1 MAASRFQSLRV
12 SRVIDETRDAR
23 SLIFEVPAS
32 LEAAFRYRP
41 GQFLTLRLPV
51 GGRTLLRCYSMSS
64 APGLDD
70 APRVTVKRVV
80 DGRASNWICDRVRA
94 GDTLEV
100 MAPAG
105 LFVPDSL
112 DDDLLLC
119 AGGSGITP
127 VLSILRSVLHQ
138 GRGRVRLIY
147 ANRDER
153 SVIFARELDA
163 LLRAFPERL
172 QVIHWLDS
180 LQGVPSVPQLAWLA
194 RAWVNGEAFI
204 CGPGPF
210 MDAMLTA
217 LDVAGM
223 PAERVHVE
231 RFQSLPDED
240 EVATATPEGSLAPT
254 VEQAQIAVEIGG
266 EVHEFACGGEETLL
280 EAAERAGLE
289 LPYSCQA
296 GMCASCV
303 CQVVE
308 GEVALRH
315 NDVLDQRD
323 LDRRMTLG
331 CQAVPTSERLRV
343 RYL

>member
-12 SRVIDETRDAR
+12 SRVVEETHDAR
-23 SLIFEVPAS
+23 SLIFEVPDA
-32 LEAAFRYRP
+32 LAEAFRYRP

-64 APGLDD
+64 APALDD

-112 DDDLLLC
+112 DEDLLLC

-127 VLSILRSVLHQ
+127 VLSILRSVLHE

-153 SVIFARELDA
+153 SVIFARELEA
-163 LLRAFPERL
+163 LVRAFPERL

-180 LQGVPSVPQLAWLA
+180 VQGVPSVTQLAWLA
-194 RAWVNGEAFI
+194 RSWVDGHAFI

-210 MDAMLTA
+210 MDGMVTA
-217 LDVAGM
+217 LEVAGM
-223 PAERVHVE
+223 PADRIHVE

-240 EVATATPEGSLAPT
+240 GGAPASSEERPPAA
-254 VEQAQIAVEIGG
+254 VEQARIAVEIGG
-266 EVHEFACGGEETLL
+266 EVHEFACGGEESLL

-308 GEVALRH
+308 GEVVLRH

-331 CQAVPTSERLRV
+331 CQAVPTTERLRV